1 MEEKK
6 EEGSSG
12 KCGCGMRCG
21 CCACKAIKGLLL
33 LVLGGFIGYGIGHCH
48 RGWSHRMCHMCPM
61 TNQAPE
67 QSESAP
73 MPNTP
78 STPKKAK

>member
-6 EEGSSG
+6 EEGTCGSKG
-12 KCGCGMRCG
+12 GCGMRCG

-33 LVLGGFIGYGIGHCH
+33 LLIGGAIGFGIAHCCH
-48 RGWSHRMCHMCPM
+48 SRRMCRME
-61 TNQAPE
+61 QAAAA

-73 MPNTP
+73 MPAAAATA
-78 STPKKAK
+78 KKIK